1 MWKKLWFRLQLRRAL
16 QALGIAPNTVPA
28 QLRQAVIELGLAEGL
43 NPREAALIIYF
54 RTPAMRLFEAGLA
67 QETVAAWQDSRAVRA
82 GHFARALRQD
92 FALPELPGVRESL
105 FHDA

>member
-1 MWKKLWFRLQLRRAL
+1 MWKKLWFRVGLRHAL
-16 QALGIAPNTVPA
+16 QALGIAPNTVPGD
-28 QLRQAVIELGLAEGL
+28 LRRAVVALGLSEGL

-54 RTPAMRLFEAGLA
+54 RTPAMRLFEASLA
-67 QETVAAWQDSRAVRA
+67 QTTLADWQQSRAVRTQF
-82 GHFARALRQD
+82 FARAVRQD

>member
-1 MWKKLWFRLQLRRAL
+1 MWKKLWFRLGLRSAL
-16 QALGIAPNTVPA
+16 QSLGIAPNTVPDG
-28 QLRQAVIELGLAEGL
+28 LRQAVIVLGLAEGL

-54 RTPAMRLFEAGLA
+54 RTPAMRLFEAPLA
-67 QETVAAWQDSRAVRA
+67 QATVAEWQHSRAVRKQ
-82 GHFARALRQD
+82 FFTRAVQQD